1 MVILGV
7 GIVLIRKKRSAYAHR
22 SGHSRVP
29 RSTTIGVKRRLRSSE
44 TAATCP
50 LKRRLRSPEMVDYD
64 GLKYAGIEVSCC
76 PHCRLVQWRTVQWL
90 ATLRAGSTAPTAAC
104 RGPP

>member
-44 TAATCP
+44 TAATFP

-64 GLKYAGIEVSCC
+64 GLKYA
-76 PHCRLVQWRTVQWL
+76 P
-90 ATLRAGSTAPTAAC
+90 AAC
-104 RGPP
+104 RGRTAHSAAAGSRAPGCRTPGRRRTR